1 MKKCVFVYIWMI
13 AILSL
18 INIFPLNRVHAQ
30 SGKIKIAELGWNM
43 PDFTLPAYK
52 GKDVSISDLKGKNVL
67 IVFPRGKAD
76 SLHWCNI
83 CQYQYAELA
92 DLENTQ
98 KIREK
103 YNLEILFVLPYDRET
118 VKDWIETFPSQLEE
132 IEQWKNPPDPAKLS
146 EGEKKW
152 MEKSRILYPK
162 KFNITKDNIPTP
174 FPILIDAER
183 TVSKGLDLFRTE
195 WSQSRADQNIPT
207 IYILDTEG
215 KLVFKYTSQKT
226 TDRPNADY
234 LSKFI
239 ERMILKD

>member
-1 MKKCVFVYIWMI
+1 MLVFMFMM
-13 AILSL
+13 AILSFL
-18 INIFPLNRVHAQ
+18 NIFPFNLLQAQ
-30 SGKIKIAELGWNM
+30 SGNIKIAELGWNM
-43 PDFTLPAYK
+43 PDFTLPAFQGGEVK
-52 GKDVSISDLKGKNVL
+52 INGLKGRNIL
-67 IVFPRGKAD
+67 LVFSRGKAD

-92 DLENTQ
+92 DLERTQ

-118 VKDWIETFPSQLEE
+118 VKNWIETFPSQLEE
-132 IEQWKNPPDPAKLS
+132 IEGWKNPPDPAKLS

-162 KFNITKDNIPTP
+162 KFNITKSNIPTP

-183 TVSKGLDLFRTE
+183 TISKGLDLFRTE
-195 WSQSRADQNIPT
+195 WSQSRVDQNIPT
-207 IYILDTEG
+207 IYIVDTKG
-215 KLVFKYTSQKT
+215 SVQFKYTSQKT

-234 LSKFI
+234 LLKFV
-239 ERMILKD
+239 ERMLL